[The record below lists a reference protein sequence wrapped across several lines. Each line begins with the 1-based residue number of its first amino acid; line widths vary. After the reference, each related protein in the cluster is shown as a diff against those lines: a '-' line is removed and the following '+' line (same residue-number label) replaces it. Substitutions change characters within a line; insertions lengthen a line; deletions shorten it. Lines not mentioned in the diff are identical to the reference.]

1 MKELFEHW
9 NKFLIAEEMPTSRA
23 VDIATSGGEEMVLRL
38 PKFRIS
44 EQWGTPGS
52 DDRKIIEMFTS
63 KISGT
68 SIKDKLASLSSF
80 VSECDAGCAAQKD
93 VSEILAS
100 LVFLDSL
107 SSVIYDFNP
116 MTGGFLFETL
126 ISALCGGRQ
135 IETVGGADQTTI
147 DMVDGEGRNLSLKF
161 LFSRDYNYVEASETN
176 LQLTIEE
183 SGEPLIYLIGLK
195 NREHKDGKILAI
207 DFYEFGVGVDNISS
221 DFDLHRDFGK
231 AGLSSS
237 KWRNNKYFIG
247 TLNFGSR
254 EEIKAIAENYTQRLG
269 SVLIE
274 IYQQLDLLSKNV
286 NEYYLQ
292 APDAKDSALRARQ
305 NAQSLKK
312 DTEELS

>member
-9 NKFLIAEEMPTSRA
+9 NKFLISEDAQN
-23 VDIATSGGEEMVLRL
+23 VATADGEEMVLRL
-38 PKFRIS
+38 PQFRIS

-63 KISGT
+63 KISGG
-68 SIKDKLASLSSF
+68 SIKEKLASLSSF
-80 VSECDAGCAAQKD
+80 VSECDAGCASQKD

-147 DMVDGEGRNLSLKF
+147 DMIDGQGRNLSLKF
-161 LFSRDYNYVEASETN
+161 LFSKDYNYVEASETN
-176 LQLTIEE
+176 LRLTIEK
-183 SGEPLIYLIGLK
+183 SGKPLIYLIGLK
-195 NREHKDGKILAI
+195 NRQHKDGKILAI
-207 DFYEFGVGVDNISS
+207 DFYEFAVGAGNIEG
-221 DFDLHRDFGK
+221 DFSLERDFGK
-231 AGLSSS
+231 AGLSSG
-237 KWRNNKYFIG
+237 KWRNSRYFIG

-254 EEIKAIAENYTQRLG
+254 QEIRQIAENYTQRLG

-286 NEYYLQ
+286 NQYYLQ
-292 APDAKDSALRARQ
+292 APDAKDSGLKARQ
-305 NAQSLKK
+305 NAQTLKQ